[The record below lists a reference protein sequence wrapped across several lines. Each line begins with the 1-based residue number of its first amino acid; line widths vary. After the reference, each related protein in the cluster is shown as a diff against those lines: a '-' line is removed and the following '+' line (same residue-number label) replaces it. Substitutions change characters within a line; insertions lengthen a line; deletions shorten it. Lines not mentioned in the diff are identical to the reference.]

1 MKKFQNSPFREDI
14 ELEVIY
20 TVTKIKLNRKTKE
33 PVLDENNQPIIIG
46 EKEIYIKHIFRKDFI
61 TVKAQT
67 ISDAGKIDHTTSE
80 IFETSTQKTYRTRI
94 PYKELV
100 ELLKREDEPL
110 QQIGFKYKNRK

>member
-20 TVTKIKLNRKTKE
+20 TITKIKLNRKTKE
-33 PVLDENNQPIIIG
+33 PVLDENNQPIITG

-61 TVKAQT
+61 TVKAQAIT
-67 ISDAGKIDHTTSE
+67 NEGKIDNTTSE
-80 IFETSTQKTYRTRI
+80 IFENSSQKTYRTRI

-100 ELLKREDEPL
+100 ELLKREDEPMG
-110 QQIGFKYKNRK
+110 QIGFRYRNRK